1 MCRRLTEA
9 IGAII
14 TVTPS
19 GPYWEENTLPAWS
32 LSVTHPHSVKHTSI
46 LDCRIFAAHEAIKG
60 KCLSEKQVAKYLSG
74 SYKGQL
80 TGKKK
85 KFETG
90 I

>member
-19 GPYWEENTLPAWS
+19 GPYWEENTLPVWS

-60 KCLSEKQVAKYLSG
+60 K
-74 SYKGQL
+74 
-80 TGKKK
+80 
-85 KFETG
+85 
-90 I
+90 